1 MAGTLADGGRDV
13 SDSFPN
19 QPRKYSDEALFEPRA
34 YMEYLQ
40 SVGRGPGVPKPQGA
54 VLCYETALIRRLR
67 QTHGIAAVAGAM
79 SDYLYVLPDR
89 SELVVAGG
97 FGIGAPI
104 AAAVM
109 EELIALGCRRFVSIG
124 TAGCLRPDLAIGTLV
139 VCDRAVRDEG
149 TSHHYVPSSLWAWP
163 STELTGAVEAA
174 LRRQG
179 VQPHI
184 GGAWTIDA
192 LYRETAAEVRHY
204 RSLDVAVVEMEAA
217 ALFAVAAYRGAQ
229 AAAVFTVSDSLA
241 DLVWRPEFHREEVGD
256 ALEAMFAA
264 ACEALSP
271 APPGAGDEPVGG

>member
-1 MAGTLADGGRDV
+1 M

-19 QPRKYSDEALFEPRA
+19 QPRKHGDEALFEPRA

-40 SVGRGPGVPKPQGA
+40 SVGRGPGIPAPQGA
-54 VLCYETALIRRLR
+54 VLCYETALVRRLR
-67 QTHGIAAVAGAM
+67 QTHGIAAVKGAM
-79 SDYLYVLPDR
+79 SDYLFVLPER
-89 SELVVAGG
+89 SDLVVAGG

-124 TAGCLRPDLAIGTLV
+124 TAGGLRADLAIGALV

-149 TSHHYVPSSLWAWP
+149 TSHHYVPSSMWAWP
-163 STELTGAVEAA
+163 SADLTKAVETA
-174 LRRQG
+174 LRCRG
-179 VQPHI
+179 AQPHV

-192 LYRETAAEVRHY
+192 LYRETAAEARRY
-204 RSLDVAVVEMEAA
+204 RSLGVAVVEMEAA

-241 DLVWRPEFHREEVGD
+241 DLVWRPEFHREEVGEG
-256 ALEAMFAA
+256 LESMFAA
-264 ACEALSP
+264 ACEALSR
-271 APPGAGDEPVGG
+271 APDGTGDEPVGS